1 MLWNHSKVHFWK
13 KQACKKEENSCKC
26 LNKIRKIHIRE
37 GLDKLELLVK
47 CDSEVFINFEQLF
60 FIIK

>member
-13 KQACKKEENSCKC
+13 EQAYKKEENSCKC
-26 LNKIRKIHIRE
+26 LNKIRKIHVGE

-47 CDSEVFINFEQLF
+47 CDSEVFINF
-60 FIIK
+60 